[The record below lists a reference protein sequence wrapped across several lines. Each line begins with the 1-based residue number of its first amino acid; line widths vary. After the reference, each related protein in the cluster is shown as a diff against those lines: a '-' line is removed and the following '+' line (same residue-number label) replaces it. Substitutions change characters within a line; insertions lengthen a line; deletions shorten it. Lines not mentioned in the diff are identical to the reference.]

1 MPTPT
6 DPTTPTTPT
15 VPDMSGSASAS
26 ATAIGLLTTA
36 VVNLGSKISDLL
48 GSQNKLN
55 TSQKEGIDITQAG
68 SDAFDLFSIRVLKA
82 SDAFSKFNTH
92 SDALQNFTTQ
102 LSGLGT
108 ATDLTT
114 NLLVKLA
121 TAGGA
126 SSTVLSGGADM
137 IKGFVTSMA
146 SAADNAINLQN
157 GYLSMAG
164 ASGQL
169 GKAVGDA
176 GTHFVD
182 MNATMLKHRTLVDDI
197 AGASGASAQQ
207 VAGFYQTLG
216 SAIPGFVNQQVDA
229 VDESGKSMNGLQ
241 AAMTLASGT
250 GRDFTSIVTDMTTAY
265 ENFNASE
272 KEALEWT
279 NRMTELS
286 NKFGINL
293 SYTKGFLEEN
303 AKAFKMISDNAGDAD
318 KTFNRMFES
327 FKNTGLSAKQSTDVI
342 TQMTGSLSHLTTA
355 QKAFLSAQTGG
366 PGGLRGAFQIDNLL
380 REGKIDEVLQK
391 AEDNLKKNFGGRIY
405 TQKEAG
411 ESDYAASQFQ
421 KQRTMVQSGAFGS
434 LVKDDAT
441 AARVLEAMKN
451 GTSATS
457 ALKDPGDSLAKTIG
471 TGQDVQRT
479 TNTILNQI
487 LHSLERERGI
497 SENKALDTIQRL
509 GSGTYRNDRDAS
521 SADLAGSI
529 RTRTTSMSEA
539 AKETAARIDGGR
551 TSPQD
556 TSDIRRNNFK
566 NVTDDVM
573 RFLPSSMKDS
583 FQKVRDDLLS
593 TNKGESSKNSGDY
606 QRAISDL
613 ASQQKRLANEMK
625 ANNGGTEGQRAEY
638 AQYSKVKNQFLALG
652 AEGNAPKAAPTR
664 TQGKQGTGKVGEVSE
679 SVRHDINVHIGGVVC
694 EQCHKPVRPTTHSS
708 VVSQNTY

>member
-1 MPTPT
+1 MA
-6 DPTTPTTPT
+6 DPTTPTTPTTTPT

-146 SAADNAINLQN
+146 AAADNAINLQN

-182 MNATMLKHRTLVDDI
+182 MNATMIKHRTLVDDI

-207 VAGFYQTLG
+207 VSGFYQTLG

-250 GRDFTSIVTDMTTAY
+250 GRDFTSIVTDMTLAY

-286 NKFGINL
+286 TKFGINL

-303 AKAFKMISDNAGDAD
+303 AKALISDNAGDAD

-380 REGKIDEVLQK
+380 REGKIDEVMQK

-411 ESDYAASQFQ
+411 ESDYAAAQFQ

-487 LHSLERERGI
+487 LHALERERGVA
-497 SENKALDTIQRL
+497 ENKALDTIQRL

-521 SADLAGSI
+521 SADLAESI
-529 RTRTTSMSEA
+529 RTRTTSMSGA

-556 TSDIRRNNFK
+556 TGKIRSDNFK

-573 RFLPSSMKDS
+573 KFLPSSMKES
-583 FQKVRDDLLS
+583 FQKVRDGLLS
-593 TNKGESSKNSGDY
+593 NQKVDSGDY
-606 QRAISDL
+606 GKAISDL
-613 ASQQKRLANEMK
+613 SAQQKRLADEMK
-625 ANNGGTEGQRAEY
+625 ANHGGTEGQKAEY
-638 AQYSKVKNQFLALG
+638 AQYSKVKNQFLAVG
-652 AEGNAPKAAPTR
+652 AENNAPKAAPTR
-664 TQGKQGTGKVGEVSE
+664 GQGKQGAGKVGEVSE